1 MDEEGGYG
9 PGEGGRCGQGSGDG
23 EEFVGLEGEAPAGIG
38 EAVGDG
44 GGGDGGVA
52 CGVAG
57 VAWLQGVVCGGHG
70 EVL

>member
-1 MDEEGGYG
+1 MDEPRGAE

-44 GGGDGGVA
+44 GGGDGGA
-52 CGVAG
+52 DYRG
-57 VAWLQGVVCGGHG
+57 
-70 EVL
+70 